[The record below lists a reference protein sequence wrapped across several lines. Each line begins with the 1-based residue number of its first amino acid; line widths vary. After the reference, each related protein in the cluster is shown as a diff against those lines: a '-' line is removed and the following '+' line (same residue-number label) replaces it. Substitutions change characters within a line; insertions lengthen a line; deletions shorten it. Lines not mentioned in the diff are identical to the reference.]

1 MWWFLAPR
9 VAFGEDALDALET
22 VKGSRAMVV
31 TDQNIRKLGFV
42 DEVVQRLRKNGLEV
56 LVFDEVEPEPSR
68 ETVIRGAGEAREFSP
83 DWFVGLGGGSCMD
96 AAKAIWVMYE
106 RPDLRIEDITPMTEL
121 GLRKRAR
128 LVCIPTTS
136 GTGSDATWA
145 CVITS
150 REEEFKIELASREI
164 LPDLSIVDPKLAS
177 RMPPSL
183 TAMTGMDVLAHAFEA
198 YLSQWSNPFSDALA
212 LKAVQLAFTYL
223 PRAHADGGDME
234 ARDKMHV
241 AATMA
246 GMAFSN
252 SQIGLVHAMGHS
264 LGAVFH
270 IPHGRTVGLFLPYG
284 LEYAA
289 GTVGGRLAELA
300 WAAGIRCASEEEAAG
315 RLLEEVR
322 GLIRRVGEPL
332 SVRELGIK
340 REEFEEKLEELVRK
354 AMQSTGIF
362 TSPRV
367 PGDEDCRRLFLYAY
381 EGKRVD
387 F

>member
-1 MWWFLAPR
+1 

-22 VKGSRAMVV
+22 VKGSRALVV
-31 TDQNIRKLGFV
+31 TDRTIRQLGFLE
-42 DEVVQRLRKNGLEV
+42 EVVQRLKRNGMEV
-56 LVFDEVEPEPSR
+56 RVFEEVEPEPSK
-68 ETVIRGAGEAREFSP
+68 ETVMRGVERAREFSP

-121 GLRKRAR
+121 GLRKKAR

-150 REEEFKIELASREI
+150 REEAFKVELASREI

-177 RMPPSL
+177 KMPPSL
-183 TAMTGMDVLAHAFEA
+183 TAGTGMDVVSHAVEA

-212 LKAVQLAFTYL
+212 LKALRLAFRYL
-223 PRAHADGGDME
+223 PRAHANGSDME
-234 ARDKMHV
+234 ARERMHV

-252 SQIGLVHAMGHS
+252 SQIGLIHALGHS
-264 LGAVFH
+264 LGAVYH

-284 LEYAA
+284 MEYAREVA
-289 GTVGGRLAELA
+289 GERLVDIA
-300 WAAGIRCASEEEAAG
+300 WAAGVEAPSRG
-315 RLLEEVR
+315 ETVEKLLGWVR
-322 GLIRRVGEPL
+322 EFVRELGEPL
-332 SVRELGIK
+332 SVKELGVK
-340 REEFEEKLEELVRK
+340 REDFQERLEELVSK
-354 AMQSTGIF
+354 AMQSSGIF

-367 PGDEDCRRLFLYAY
+367 PDNADCRRIFLYAY

>member
-1 MWWFLAPR
+1 
-9 VAFGEDALDALET
+9 VAFGEEALDALET

-31 TDQNIRKLGFV
+31 TDQTIRRLGFV
-42 DEVVQRLRKNGLEV
+42 EEVVQRLRKNGMEV
-56 LVFDEVEPEPSR
+56 LVFDEVEPEPSK
-68 ETVIRGAGEAREFSP
+68 ETVMRGAERAREFSP

-121 GLRKRAR
+121 GLRRKAR

-145 CVITS
+145 AVITS
-150 REEEFKIELASREI
+150 REEVFKAELASREI
-164 LPDLSIVDPKLAS
+164 LPDLSIVDPRLAS
-177 RMPPSL
+177 KMPPSL
-183 TAMTGMDVLAHAFEA
+183 TASTGMDVISHAVEA

-212 LKAVQLAFTYL
+212 LQALRLAFRYL
-223 PRAHADGGDME
+223 PRAHANGSDME

-252 SQIGLVHAMGHS
+252 SQIGLIHAMGHS
-264 LGAVFH
+264 LGAVYH

-284 LEYAA
+284 MEYAREVA
-289 GTVGGRLAELA
+289 RERLVDIA
-300 WAAGIRCASEEEAAG
+300 WAAGLEAPSREETVE
-315 RLLEEVR
+315 RLLGWVREFVR
-322 GLIRRVGEPL
+322 GLGEPL
-332 SVRELGIK
+332 SVRELGIG
-340 REEFEEKLEELVRK
+340 REDFEGRLEELVRK

-367 PGDEDCRRLFLYAY
+367 PEDADCRRLFLYAY

>member
-1 MWWFLAPR
+1 
-9 VAFGEDALDALET
+9 VAFGEEALDALET

-31 TDQNIRKLGFV
+31 TDQTIRRLGFV
-42 DEVVQRLRKNGLEV
+42 EEVVQRLRKNGMEV
-56 LVFDEVEPEPSR
+56 LVFDEVEPEPSK
-68 ETVIRGAGEAREFSP
+68 ETVMRGAERAREFSP

-121 GLRKRAR
+121 GLRRKAR

-136 GTGSDATWA
+136 GTGSEATWA
-145 CVITS
+145 AVITS
-150 REEEFKIELASREI
+150 REEVFKAELASREI
-164 LPDLSIVDPKLAS
+164 LPDLSIVDPRLAS
-177 RMPPSL
+177 KMPPSL
-183 TAMTGMDVLAHAFEA
+183 TASTGMDVISHAVEA

-212 LKAVQLAFTYL
+212 LQALRLAFRYL
-223 PRAHADGGDME
+223 PRAHANGSDME

-252 SQIGLVHAMGHS
+252 SQIGLIHAMGHS
-264 LGAVFH
+264 LGAVYH

-284 LEYAA
+284 MEYAREVA
-289 GTVGGRLAELA
+289 RERLVDIA
-300 WAAGIRCASEEEAAG
+300 WAAGLEAPSREETVE
-315 RLLEEVR
+315 RLLGWVREFVR
-322 GLIRRVGEPL
+322 GLGEPL
-332 SVRELGIK
+332 SVRELGIG
-340 REEFEEKLEELVRK
+340 REDFEGRLEELVRK

-367 PGDEDCRRLFLYAY
+367 PEDADCRRLFLYAY

>member
-9 VAFGEDALDALET
+9 VAFGEEALDALET

-31 TDQNIRKLGFV
+31 TDQTIRRLGFV
-42 DEVVQRLRKNGLEV
+42 EEVVQRLRKNGMEV
-56 LVFDEVEPEPSR
+56 LVFDEVEPEPSK
-68 ETVIRGAGEAREFSP
+68 ETVMRGAERAREFSP

-121 GLRKRAR
+121 GLRRKAR

-136 GTGSDATWA
+136 GTGSEATWA
-145 CVITS
+145 AVITS
-150 REEEFKIELASREI
+150 REEVFKAELASREI
-164 LPDLSIVDPKLAS
+164 LPDLSIVDPRLAS
-177 RMPPSL
+177 KMPPSL
-183 TAMTGMDVLAHAFEA
+183 TASTGMDVISHAVEA

-212 LKAVQLAFTYL
+212 LQALRLAFRYL
-223 PRAHADGGDME
+223 PRAHANGSDME

-252 SQIGLVHAMGHS
+252 SQIGLIHAMGHS
-264 LGAVFH
+264 LGAVYH

-284 LEYAA
+284 MEYAREVA
-289 GTVGGRLAELA
+289 RERLVDIA
-300 WAAGIRCASEEEAAG
+300 WAAGLEAPSREETVE
-315 RLLEEVR
+315 RLLGWVREFVR
-322 GLIRRVGEPL
+322 GLGEPL
-332 SVRELGIK
+332 SVRELGIG
-340 REEFEEKLEELVRK
+340 REDFEGRLEELVRK

-367 PGDEDCRRLFLYAY
+367 PEDADCRRLFLYAY

>member
-1 MWWFLAPR
+1 LWWFLAPK

-22 VKGSRAMVV
+22 VKGSRALVV
-31 TDQNIRKLGFV
+31 TDRTIQQLGFV
-42 DEVVQRLRKNGLEV
+42 EEVVQRLKKNGMEV
-56 LVFDEVEPEPSR
+56 LVFDEVEPEPSK
-68 ETVIRGAGEAREFSP
+68 ETVMKGAERAGEFSP

-121 GLRKRAR
+121 GLRKKAR

-145 CVITS
+145 SVITS
-150 REEEFKIELASREI
+150 REEAFKAELASREI

-177 RMPPSL
+177 KMPPSL
-183 TAMTGMDVLAHAFEA
+183 TASTGMDVISHAVEA

-212 LKAVQLAFTYL
+212 LEALRLAFRYL
-223 PRAHADGGDME
+223 PRAHANGSDME
-234 ARDKMHV
+234 ARERMHV

-252 SQIGLVHAMGHS
+252 SQIGLIHAMGHS
-264 LGAVFH
+264 LGAVYH

-284 LEYAA
+284 MEYAREVA
-289 GTVGGRLAELA
+289 RERLADIA
-300 WAAGIRCASEEEAAG
+300 WAAGVETVK
-315 RLLEEVR
+315 LLGWVREFVR
-322 GLIRRVGEPL
+322 GLGEPL

-340 REEFEEKLEELVRK
+340 REDFEGRLEELVRK

-367 PGDEDCRRLFLYAY
+367 PEDVDCRKLFLYAY

>member
-1 MWWFLAPR
+1 MWWFLAPK
-9 VAFGEDALDALET
+9 VAFGEEALDALET

-31 TDQNIRKLGFV
+31 TDRTMRQLGFV
-42 DEVVQRLRKNGLEV
+42 EEVVQRLRKNGMEV
-56 LVFDEVEPEPSR
+56 LVFDEVEPEPSK
-68 ETVIRGAGEAREFSP
+68 ETVMKGAERAREFSP

-121 GLRKRAR
+121 GLRKKAR

-145 CVITS
+145 TVITS
-150 REEEFKIELASREI
+150 REEVFKMELASREI
-164 LPDLSIVDPKLAS
+164 LPDLSIVDPRLAS
-177 RMPPSL
+177 KMSPSL
-183 TAMTGMDVLAHAFEA
+183 TASTGMDVVAHAVEA

-212 LKAVQLAFTYL
+212 LQALRLAFRYL
-223 PRAHADGGDME
+223 PRAYANGSDME
-234 ARDKMHV
+234 AREKMHV

-252 SQIGLVHAMGHS
+252 SQIGLIHAMGHS
-264 LGAVFH
+264 LGAVYH
-270 IPHGRTVGLFLPYG
+270 LPHGRTVGLFLPYG
-284 LEYAA
+284 MEYAREVA
-289 GTVGGRLAELA
+289 KERLVDIA
-300 WAAGIRCASEEEAAG
+300 WAAGVEAPSREETVE
-315 RLLEEVR
+315 RLLGWIRDFVR
-322 GLIRRVGEPL
+322 GLGEPL
-332 SVRELGIK
+332 SVRELGIG
-340 REEFEEKLEELVRK
+340 REDFEGRLEELVRK

-367 PGDEDCRRLFLYAY
+367 PDEADCRRLFLYAY
-381 EGKRVD
+381 EGRRVD

>member
-1 MWWFLAPR
+1 LWWFLAPK

-22 VKGSRAMVV
+22 VKGSRALVV
-31 TDQNIRKLGFV
+31 TDHTIQQLGFV
-42 DEVVQRLRKNGLEV
+42 NEVVQRLKKNGMEV
-56 LVFDEVEPEPSR
+56 LVFEEVEPEPSK
-68 ETVIRGAGEAREFSP
+68 ETIMKGAERAREFSP

-121 GLRKRAR
+121 GLRKKAR

-145 CVITS
+145 SVITS
-150 REEEFKIELASREI
+150 RGEEFKMELASREI
-164 LPDLSIVDPKLAS
+164 LPDLSIVDPRLAS
-177 RMPPSL
+177 KMPPSL
-183 TAMTGMDVLAHAFEA
+183 TASTGMDVVAHAVEA

-212 LKAVQLAFTYL
+212 LKALQLAFRYL
-223 PRAHADGGDME
+223 PRAHANGSDME
-234 ARDKMHV
+234 ARERMHV

-252 SQIGLVHAMGHS
+252 SQVTLVHAMGHS
-264 LGAVFH
+264 LGAVYH
-270 IPHGRTVGLFLPYG
+270 IPHGKTVGLFLPYG
-284 LEYAA
+284 MEYSREVAKE
-289 GTVGGRLAELA
+289 RLADIA
-300 WAAGIRCASEEEAAG
+300 WVAGVKAPSQEETVEK
-315 RLLEEVR
+315 LLGWMREFAR
-322 GLIRRVGEPL
+322 GLGEPL

-340 REEFEEKLEELVRK
+340 REDFEGRLEELVRK
-354 AMQSTGIF
+354 AMQSACVF

-367 PGDEDCRRLFLYAY
+367 PDEADCRKIFLYAY
-381 EGKRVD
+381 EGKKVD

>member
-1 MWWFLAPR
+1 LWWFLAPK

-22 VKGSRAMVV
+22 VKGSRALVV
-31 TDQNIRKLGFV
+31 TDRTIQQLGFV
-42 DEVVQRLRKNGLEV
+42 EEVVQRLKKNGMEV
-56 LVFDEVEPEPSR
+56 LVFDEVEPEPSK
-68 ETVIRGAGEAREFSP
+68 ETVMKGAERAGEFSP

-121 GLRKRAR
+121 GLRKKAR

-145 CVITS
+145 SVITS
-150 REEEFKIELASREI
+150 REEAFKAELASREI

-177 RMPPSL
+177 KMPPSL
-183 TAMTGMDVLAHAFEA
+183 TASTGMDVISHAVEA

-212 LKAVQLAFTYL
+212 LEALRLAFRYL
-223 PRAHADGGDME
+223 PRAHANGSDME
-234 ARDKMHV
+234 ARERMHV

-252 SQIGLVHAMGHS
+252 SQIGLIHAMGHS
-264 LGAVFH
+264 LGAVYH

-284 LEYAA
+284 MEYAREVA
-289 GTVGGRLAELA
+289 RERLADIA
-300 WAAGIRCASEEEAAG
+300 WAAGVETVK
-315 RLLEEVR
+315 LLGWVREFVR
-322 GLIRRVGEPL
+322 GLGEPL

-340 REEFEEKLEELVRK
+340 REDFEGRLEELVRK

-367 PGDEDCRRLFLYAY
+367 PEDADCRRLFLYAY

>member
-31 TDQNIRKLGFV
+31 TDQTIQKLGFV
-42 DEVVQRLRKNGLEV
+42 EEVVQRLRKNGMEV
-56 LVFDEVEPEPSR
+56 LVFDEVEPEPSK
-68 ETVIRGAGEAREFSP
+68 ETVMRGAERAREFSP

-121 GLRKRAR
+121 GLRKKAR

-145 CVITS
+145 AVITS
-150 REEEFKIELASREI
+150 REEVFKVELASREI
-164 LPDLSIVDPKLAS
+164 LPDLSIVDPRLAS
-177 RMPPSL
+177 KMPPSL
-183 TAMTGMDVLAHAFEA
+183 TASTGMDVIAHAVEA

-212 LKAVQLAFTYL
+212 LQALRLAFKYL
-223 PRAHADGGDME
+223 PRAHANGSDLE

-252 SQIGLVHAMGHS
+252 SQIGLIHAMGHS
-264 LGAVFH
+264 LGAVYH

-284 LEYAA
+284 MEYAREVA
-289 GTVGGRLAELA
+289 RERLVDIA
-300 WAAGIRCASEEEAAG
+300 WAAGLEAPSREETVE
-315 RLLEEVR
+315 RLLGWVREFVR
-322 GLIRRVGEPL
+322 GLGEPL
-332 SVRELGIK
+332 SVRELGIG
-340 REEFEEKLEELVRK
+340 REDFEGRLEELVRK

-367 PGDEDCRRLFLYAY
+367 PEDADCRRLFLYAY

>member
-1 MWWFLAPR
+1 LWWFLAPR
-9 VAFGEDALDALET
+9 VAFGEEALDALET

-31 TDQNIRKLGFV
+31 TDQTIRRLGFV
-42 DEVVQRLRKNGLEV
+42 EEVVQRLRKNGMEV
-56 LVFDEVEPEPSR
+56 LVFDEVEPEPSK
-68 ETVIRGAGEAREFSP
+68 ETVMRGAERAREFSP

-121 GLRKRAR
+121 GLRRKAR

-136 GTGSDATWA
+136 GTGSEATWA
-145 CVITS
+145 AVITS
-150 REEEFKIELASREI
+150 REEVFKAELASREI
-164 LPDLSIVDPKLAS
+164 LPDLSIVDPRLAS
-177 RMPPSL
+177 KMPPSL
-183 TAMTGMDVLAHAFEA
+183 TASTGMDVISHAVEA

-212 LKAVQLAFTYL
+212 LQALRLAFRYL
-223 PRAHADGGDME
+223 PRAHANGSDME

-252 SQIGLVHAMGHS
+252 SQIGLIHAMGHS
-264 LGAVFH
+264 LGAVYH

-284 LEYAA
+284 MEYAREVA
-289 GTVGGRLAELA
+289 RERLVDIA
-300 WAAGIRCASEEEAAG
+300 WAAGLEAPSREETVE
-315 RLLEEVR
+315 RLLGWVREFVR
-322 GLIRRVGEPL
+322 GLGEPL
-332 SVRELGIK
+332 SVRELGIG
-340 REEFEEKLEELVRK
+340 REDFEGRLEELVRK

-367 PGDEDCRRLFLYAY
+367 PEDADCRRLFLYAY

>member
-1 MWWFLAPR
+1 
-9 VAFGEDALDALET
+9 VAFGEEALDALET

-31 TDQNIRKLGFV
+31 TDQTIRRLGFV
-42 DEVVQRLRKNGLEV
+42 EEVVQRLRKNGMEV
-56 LVFDEVEPEPSR
+56 LVFDEVEPEPSK
-68 ETVIRGAGEAREFSP
+68 ETVMRGAERAREFSP

-121 GLRKRAR
+121 GLRRKAR

-136 GTGSDATWA
+136 GTGSEATWA
-145 CVITS
+145 AVITS
-150 REEEFKIELASREI
+150 REEVFKVELASREI
-164 LPDLSIVDPKLAS
+164 LPDLSIVDPRLAS
-177 RMPPSL
+177 KMPPSL
-183 TAMTGMDVLAHAFEA
+183 TASTGMDVISHAVEA

-212 LKAVQLAFTYL
+212 LQALRLAFRYL
-223 PRAHADGGDME
+223 PRAHANGSDME

-252 SQIGLVHAMGHS
+252 SQIGLIHAMGHS
-264 LGAVFH
+264 LGAVYH

-284 LEYAA
+284 MEYAREVA
-289 GTVGGRLAELA
+289 RERLVDIA
-300 WAAGIRCASEEEAAG
+300 WAAGLEAPSREETVE
-315 RLLEEVR
+315 RLLGWVREFVR
-322 GLIRRVGEPL
+322 GLGEPL
-332 SVRELGIK
+332 SVRELGIG
-340 REEFEEKLEELVRK
+340 REDFEGRLEELVRK

-367 PGDEDCRRLFLYAY
+367 PEDADCRRLFLYAY

>member
-9 VAFGEDALDALET
+9 VAFGEEALDALET

-31 TDQNIRKLGFV
+31 TDQTIRRLGFV
-42 DEVVQRLRKNGLEV
+42 EEVVQRLRKNGMEV
-56 LVFDEVEPEPSR
+56 LVFDEVEPEPSK
-68 ETVIRGAGEAREFSP
+68 ETVMRGAERAREFSP

-121 GLRKRAR
+121 GLRRKAR

-145 CVITS
+145 AVITS
-150 REEEFKIELASREI
+150 REEVFKAELASREI
-164 LPDLSIVDPKLAS
+164 LPDLSIVDPRLAS
-177 RMPPSL
+177 KMPPSL
-183 TAMTGMDVLAHAFEA
+183 TASTGMDVISHAVEA

-212 LKAVQLAFTYL
+212 LQALRLAFRYL
-223 PRAHADGGDME
+223 PRAHANGSDME

-252 SQIGLVHAMGHS
+252 SQIGLIHAMGHS
-264 LGAVFH
+264 LGAVYH

-284 LEYAA
+284 MEYAREVA
-289 GTVGGRLAELA
+289 RERLVDIA
-300 WAAGIRCASEEEAAG
+300 WAAGLEAPSREETVE
-315 RLLEEVR
+315 RLLGWVREFVR
-322 GLIRRVGEPL
+322 GLGEPL
-332 SVRELGIK
+332 SVRELGIG
-340 REEFEEKLEELVRK
+340 REDFEGRLEELVRK

-367 PGDEDCRRLFLYAY
+367 PEDADCRRLFLYAY

>member
-1 MWWFLAPR
+1 MWWFLAPK

-22 VKGSRAMVV
+22 VKGSRALVV
-31 TDQNIRKLGFV
+31 TDRTIQQLGFV
-42 DEVVQRLRKNGLEV
+42 EEVVQRLKKNGMEV
-56 LVFDEVEPEPSR
+56 LVFDEVEPEPSK
-68 ETVIRGAGEAREFSP
+68 ETVMKGAERAGEFSP

-121 GLRKRAR
+121 GLRKKAR

-145 CVITS
+145 SVITS
-150 REEEFKIELASREI
+150 REEAFKAELASREI

-177 RMPPSL
+177 KMPPSL
-183 TAMTGMDVLAHAFEA
+183 TASTGMDVISHAVEA

-212 LKAVQLAFTYL
+212 LEALRLAFRYL
-223 PRAHADGGDME
+223 PRAHANGSDME
-234 ARDKMHV
+234 ARERMHV

-252 SQIGLVHAMGHS
+252 SQIGLIHAMGHS
-264 LGAVFH
+264 LGAVYH

-284 LEYAA
+284 MEYAREVA
-289 GTVGGRLAELA
+289 RERLADIA
-300 WAAGIRCASEEEAAG
+300 WAAGVETVK
-315 RLLEEVR
+315 LLGWVREFVR
-322 GLIRRVGEPL
+322 GLGEPL

-340 REEFEEKLEELVRK
+340 REDFEGRLEELVRK

-367 PGDEDCRRLFLYAY
+367 PEDADCRRLFLYAY

>member
-22 VKGSRAMVV
+22 VKGNRAMVV
-31 TDQNIRKLGFV
+31 TDQNIKKLGFV
-42 DEVVQRLRKNGLEV
+42 EEIVQRLKKNGMEV
-56 LVFDEVEPEPSR
+56 LVFDEVEPEPSK
-68 ETVIRGAGEAREFSP
+68 ETVMRGAELAREFSP

-121 GLRKRAR
+121 GLRKKAR

-145 CVITS
+145 AVITS
-150 REEEFKIELASREI
+150 REEEFKVELASREI

-177 RMPPSL
+177 KMSPSL
-183 TAMTGMDVLAHAFEA
+183 TASTGMDVLAHAFEA
-198 YLSQWSNPFSDALA
+198 YLSQWNNPFSDALA
-212 LKAVQLAFTYL
+212 LKAIQLAFTYL
-223 PRAHADGGDME
+223 PRAYANGNDME

-252 SQIGLVHAMGHS
+252 SQIGLIHAMGHS

-284 LEYAA
+284 LEYAF
-289 GTVGGRLAELA
+289 GTVKGRLAELA
-300 WAAGIRCASEEEAAG
+300 WAAGIRAGTEEEAAE

-322 GLIRRVGEPL
+322 NLIRRLGEPL
-332 SVRELGIK
+332 SIGELGIK
-340 REEFEEKLEELVRK
+340 REEFESRLEELVRK

-367 PGDEDCRRLFLYAY
+367 PDEADCRKLFLYAY

>member
-9 VAFGEDALDALET
+9 VAFGEEALDALET

-31 TDQNIRKLGFV
+31 TDQTIRRLGFV
-42 DEVVQRLRKNGLEV
+42 EEVVQRLRKNGMEV
-56 LVFDEVEPEPSR
+56 LVFDEVEPEPSK
-68 ETVIRGAGEAREFSP
+68 ETVMRGAERAKEFSP

-121 GLRKRAR
+121 GLRRKAR

-136 GTGSDATWA
+136 GTGSEATWA
-145 CVITS
+145 AVITS
-150 REEEFKIELASREI
+150 REEVFKAELASREI
-164 LPDLSIVDPKLAS
+164 LPDLSIVDPRLAS
-177 RMPPSL
+177 KMPPSL
-183 TAMTGMDVLAHAFEA
+183 TASTGMDVISHAVEA

-212 LKAVQLAFTYL
+212 LQALRLAFRYL
-223 PRAHADGGDME
+223 PRAHANGSDME

-252 SQIGLVHAMGHS
+252 SQIGLIHAMGHS
-264 LGAVFH
+264 LGAVYH

-284 LEYAA
+284 MEYAREVA
-289 GTVGGRLAELA
+289 RERLVDIA
-300 WAAGIRCASEEEAAG
+300 WAAGLEAPSREETVE
-315 RLLEEVR
+315 RLLGWVREFVR
-322 GLIRRVGEPL
+322 GLGEPL
-332 SVRELGIK
+332 SVRELGIG
-340 REEFEEKLEELVRK
+340 REDFEGRLEELVRK

-367 PGDEDCRRLFLYAY
+367 PEDADCRRLFLYAY

>member
-1 MWWFLAPR
+1 LWWFLAPR

-31 TDQNIRKLGFV
+31 TDQTIQKLGFV
-42 DEVVQRLRKNGLEV
+42 EEVVQRLRKNGMEV
-56 LVFDEVEPEPSR
+56 LVFDEVEPEPSK
-68 ETVIRGAGEAREFSP
+68 ETVMRGAERAREFSP

-121 GLRKRAR
+121 GLRKKAR

-145 CVITS
+145 AVITS
-150 REEEFKIELASREI
+150 REEVFKVELASREI
-164 LPDLSIVDPKLAS
+164 LPDLSIVDPRLAS
-177 RMPPSL
+177 KMPPSL
-183 TAMTGMDVLAHAFEA
+183 TASTGMDVIAHAVEA

-212 LKAVQLAFTYL
+212 LQALRLAFKYL
-223 PRAHADGGDME
+223 PRAHANGSDLE

-252 SQIGLVHAMGHS
+252 SQIGLIHAMGHS
-264 LGAVFH
+264 LGAVYH

-284 LEYAA
+284 MEYAREVA
-289 GTVGGRLAELA
+289 RERLVDIA
-300 WAAGIRCASEEEAAG
+300 WAAGLEAPSREETVE
-315 RLLEEVR
+315 RLLGWVREFVR
-322 GLIRRVGEPL
+322 GLGEPL
-332 SVRELGIK
+332 SVRELGIG
-340 REEFEEKLEELVRK
+340 REDFEGRLEELVRK

-367 PGDEDCRRLFLYAY
+367 PEDADCRRLFLYAY

>member
-1 MWWFLAPR
+1 LWWFLAPK

-22 VKGSRAMVV
+22 VKGSRALVV
-31 TDQNIRKLGFV
+31 TDRTIQQLGFV
-42 DEVVQRLRKNGLEV
+42 EEVVQRLKKNGMEV
-56 LVFDEVEPEPSR
+56 LVFDEVEPEPSK
-68 ETVIRGAGEAREFSP
+68 ETVMKGAERAGEFSP

-121 GLRKRAR
+121 GLRKKAR

-145 CVITS
+145 SVITS
-150 REEEFKIELASREI
+150 REEVFKAELASREI

-177 RMPPSL
+177 KMPPSL
-183 TAMTGMDVLAHAFEA
+183 TASTGMDVISHAVEA

-212 LKAVQLAFTYL
+212 LEALRLAFRYL
-223 PRAHADGGDME
+223 PRAHANGSDME
-234 ARDKMHV
+234 ARERMHV

-252 SQIGLVHAMGHS
+252 SQIGLIHAMGHS
-264 LGAVFH
+264 LGAVYH

-284 LEYAA
+284 MEYAREVA
-289 GTVGGRLAELA
+289 RERLADIA
-300 WAAGIRCASEEEAAG
+300 WAAGVETVK
-315 RLLEEVR
+315 LLGWVREFVR
-322 GLIRRVGEPL
+322 GLGEPL

-340 REEFEEKLEELVRK
+340 REDFEGRLEELVRK

-367 PGDEDCRRLFLYAY
+367 PEDADCRRLFLYAY